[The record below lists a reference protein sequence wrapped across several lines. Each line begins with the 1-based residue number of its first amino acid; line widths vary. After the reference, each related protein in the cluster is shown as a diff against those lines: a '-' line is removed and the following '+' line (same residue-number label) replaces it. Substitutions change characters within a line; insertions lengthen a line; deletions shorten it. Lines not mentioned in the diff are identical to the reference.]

1 MYELQFTLR
10 SQALYFGPYAST
22 IEAMA
27 DAYLLLNPSD
37 ETIGLFGAS
46 PRSLAFDVS
55 ISDDRGD
62 VVMFARHAVGAELQW
77 HRDLTQTEW
86 LSIEIAVLSREQ
98 EALLLS
104 PDASTS
110 PRVRPLRHSAAMS
123 VAA

>member
-1 MYELQFTLR
+1 MYELQFTLC
-10 SQALYFGPYAST
+10 SQVLDFGPYAST

-27 DAYLLLNPSD
+27 DVYLLLNTSD
-37 ETIGLFGAS
+37 ETIGLFGAP

-62 VVMFARHAVGAELQW
+62 VVMFARHAAGADLQW

-86 LSIEIAVLSREQ
+86 LSIELAVLSREQ

-104 PDASTS
+104 PDASQGS
-110 PRVRPLRHSAAMS
+110 RAMPQRYGAS
-123 VAA
+123 MPVAA